1 MIQTEDIK
9 KVSPFIQKEA
19 HYLDDK
25 LNVVRVLFSFYD
37 EGDNI
42 RVSMKGYRFGAL
54 KDEDVLIDDVVLD
67 RETVME
73 ELDAMVQ
80 KEVDKLGS
88 LDIKVASLDVLIRAT
103 VPEIPGLHRFLD
115 LYGGDVTVEG
125 KRHALTR
132 TRIKATLTGI
142 QVSAHAIVSKKD
154 SDAVSGN
161 LEGVVFSLYGAKAPS
176 SDAKGIQQSTVRELE
191 EFDFFTLHS
200 TVPYFNV
207 TDGFGEENPDRL
219 KAAKA
224 LLRIP
229 HDMQY
234 RDYVVPTTEDVMA
247 LINQTR
253 QSSVSRILSSRKLDL
268 DIEI

>member
-1 MIQTEDIK
+1 MTHTEDTK

-25 LNVVRVLFSFYD
+25 LNVVRVLFRFYD

-54 KDEDVLIDDVVLD
+54 KDEDVLIEDVILD
-67 RETVME
+67 REMVME
-73 ELDAMVQ
+73 ALDSMVQ

-88 LDIKVASLDVLIRAT
+88 LDIKVASLDVLIRTT

-115 LYGGDVTVEG
+115 LYGGDVMIEG

-132 TRIKATLTGI
+132 TRVKATLTGI
-142 QVSAHAIVSKKD
+142 QVSAHSILSKKD
-154 SDAVSGN
+154 SASLNGS
-161 LEGVVFSLYGAKAPS
+161 LENVVFSLYGAKSPY
-176 SDAKGIQQSTVRELE
+176 SDAKGIQQPTVRELE
-191 EFDFFTLHS
+191 EFDFFSFHS

-207 TDGFGEENPDRL
+207 TDGFGEENLERRE
-219 KAAKA
+219 AAKA

-234 RDYVVPTTEDVMA
+234 RDYVAPTTDDVMT

-268 DIEI
+268 DIDI